1 MAERRSDGAVDT
13 AIAVVATLAALVA
26 AIERARSDS
35 VGGTLYVLPGMAPRV
50 VLGTGPLGPTPF
62 FVVLGIALTTAP
74 LALRR
79 RYPATSFGIIMAAV
93 IATHHYTTTVSF
105 AAAIFAAYSAVVY
118 SKYRRMALLSVATA
132 AIIVTAAFPN
142 TTPPVP
148 ARFTAFLILLPTV
161 AVALAMRTWR
171 QRAGDSAARL
181 LRGRGRTRGGD
192 PPRGGGGAG
201 PDRERAARRGDAQ
214 RERDGGAGGRRA
226 PGARQLAP
234 RPRGPDAIE
243 ALLAVE
249 ASGRTAMGEL
259 RHLLG
264 LLAPS
269 GEAPGGDDVALVP
282 QPDVGQVRS
291 LVERV
296 RAAGLPV
303 ELTITGAR
311 ALPPGVDLAAYR
323 VVQEALTNV
332 IKHANQA
339 RTVVRIE
346 YRPGELLIDVAD
358 DGAAGVPRAG
368 RPQPGGG
375 RGLIGLRERLALYGG
390 DLDAGPRPGGG
401 WRVRARIPL
410 EPAAARVAGI
420 AGQRGHADVSA
431 ALDAGAPRGH
441 RRRPDAGA
449 RRLPA
454 DPELRGHPGGGRG
467 RGRPGRPSRPRS
479 STGRTWC

>member
-1 MAERRSDGAVDT
+1 MVMAERRSDAAVDT
-13 AIAVVATLAALVA
+13 AIAVAATLAALVA
-26 AIERARSDS
+26 AIERARSGS
-35 VGGTLYVLPGMAPRV
+35 FGRTLYALPGMAPRV
-50 VLGTGPLGPTPF
+50 VLGTGPLGPAPF

-93 IATHHYTTTVSF
+93 IATHNYVTTVSF
-105 AAAIFAAYSAVVY
+105 AAVIFAAYSAVVY

-132 AIIVTAAFPN
+132 AIIVTAAFAN

-148 ARFTAFLILLPTV
+148 ARFTAFLVLAPTV
-161 AVALAMRTWR
+161 AVALAVRTWR

-181 LRGRGRTRGGD
+181 FAAEAEHEAETLRAVEAERARIASELHDVVTHNVSVMVVQ
-192 PPRGGGGAG
+192 AG
-201 PDRERAARRGDAQ
+201 AARRVLGSTPGQAREAPTAIEAQ
-214 RERDGGAGGRRA
+214 I
-226 PGARQLAP
+226 
-234 RPRGPDAIE
+234 AIE

-269 GEAPGGDDVALVP
+269 GEAPDRDDAVLVP

-303 ELTITGAR
+303 ELTITGWR
-311 ALPPGVDLAAYR
+311 ALAPGVDLTAYR

-346 YRPGELLIDVAD
+346 YRPRELLIDVAD
-358 DGAAGVPRAG
+358 DGRPADAPAHAATGAAPRGPA
-368 RPQPGGG
+368 RSQPGAGG
-375 RGLIGLRERLALYGG
+375 RGLIGLRERIAIYGG

-401 WRVRARIPL
+401 WRVQARIPL
-410 EPAAARVAGI
+410 EPAGGLGGPPGSVWPEF
-420 AGQRGHADVSA
+420 QAD
-431 ALDAGAPRGH
+431 GAF
-441 RRRPDAGA
+441 GA
-449 RRLPA
+449 
-454 DPELRGHPGGGRG
+454 
-467 RGRPGRPSRPRS
+467 
-479 STGRTWC
+479 TGAFGTFGAFGTTPT